1 MFCHE
6 ICAGRFVFIGRSA
19 HTNGQQGYQAFKP
32 LDVCPPNPNAKW
44 FSLIKTQL
52 YVYNWSGRD
61 STRWINRTLRRMGDA
76 PVIYKAEETERSG
89 EEMTK
94 AIQNMGYMSATVE
107 PVTHVKK
114 KKLKLTYKVSS
125 GKPYKIRSLKYDIKD
140 EKIKEYM
147 RQDSADTYLTE
158 GMYFDVNRLDA
169 ERQRITDNL
178 LRNGYYKFN
187 KEYISYTADTV
198 RNTYQVDVTMH
209 LAPFRQHNDDTPQII
224 GSTTSTR

>member
-1 MFCHE
+1 MP
-6 ICAGRFVFIGRSA
+6 A
-19 HTNGQQGYQAFKP
+19 
-32 LDVCPPNPNAKW
+32 
-44 FSLIKTQL
+44 
-52 YVYNWSGRD
+52 
-61 STRWINRTLRRMGDA
+61 
-76 PVIYKAEETERSG
+76 
-89 EEMTK
+89 
-94 AIQNMGYMSATVE
+94 VE
-107 PVTHVKK
+107 PVTHIKK

-140 EKIKEYM
+140 EKIREYM

-198 RNTYQVDVTMH
+198 TEH
-209 LAPFRQHNDDTPQII
+209 LSGGCNHALGTVSAAQ
-224 GSTTSTR
+224 